1 MDVDKRDRFQDG
13 SCKQF
18 HCVRWEPSS
27 SGGCQLG
34 DGEKQ
39 VVGGLAEGDRASE
52 QQIGYWRTAIC
63 KPQVKQWVACFVSV
77 VCYKGVYERE
87 RSMRSFSG
95 SFIRSVQLTTSE
107 MWSFVTLFK
116 VMVISGID
124 ESAAAHCVTA
134 NNNNNNNK
142 WLYCNH
148 SQTAMKEQLPRRTA
162 LYIIELRTQI
172 TSLGMQAKYN
182 QI

>member
-1 MDVDKRDRFQDG
+1 M
-13 SCKQF
+13 
-18 HCVRWEPSS
+18 
-27 SGGCQLG
+27 
-34 DGEKQ
+34 
-39 VVGGLAEGDRASE
+39 
-52 QQIGYWRTAIC
+52 
-63 KPQVKQWVACFVSV
+63 ACFVSV

-142 WLYCNH
+142 
-148 SQTAMKEQLPRRTA
+148 
-162 LYIIELRTQI
+162 
-172 TSLGMQAKYN
+172 
-182 QI
+182 